1 MAKNKVGRN
10 EPCPCGSG
18 LKYKKCHCS
27 RNTDSSNIT
36 PRLKL
41 QEHMCQSQFGNTR
54 PIISADFQG
63 YKFVASGDRINYSKK
78 WKTFHDFLFDYL
90 RLTVGNEWG
99 AGELQKHPSDRHPI
113 IQWYIS
119 LCEYQK
125 EHIKEPGKIH
135 SGVCTGTV
143 AAYLALSYDL
153 YLIRHH
159 SLLQERL
166 VNRLKV
172 MDQFQ
177 GARYEVYVIA
187 VFIKAGF
194 DIVFEDD
201 TDRSRSHC
209 EFTAIH
215 KTTGKKYTIE
225 AKSRHRPGL
234 LGRPGKPQKPEHI
247 RLRVGRLLR
256 SALAKEAAEERIV
269 FIDMNMPPEDVGPF
283 ATSWFKPLME
293 EVIKVEKDSIN
304 GKEAPPAYLIM
315 TNHPYHYAGDQEKDP
330 RKNFHLTAINRPEFM
345 QQSDGS
351 VGSIDPSVM
360 NLWDSINKHT
370 VIPHEFDNS

>member
-1 MAKNKVGRN
+1 M
-10 EPCPCGSG
+10 
-18 LKYKKCHCS
+18 
-27 RNTDSSNIT
+27 
-36 PRLKL
+36 
-41 QEHMCQSQFGNTR
+41 
-54 PIISADFQG
+54 
-63 YKFVASGDRINYSKK
+63 ASGDRINYSKK

-90 RLTVGNEWG
+90 RLTVGNDWG
-99 AGELQKHPSDRHPI
+99 AGELQKEPGDRHPV

-135 SGVCTGTV
+135 SGICTGTV

-159 SLLQERL
+159 SLLQECL
-166 VNRLKV
+166 VNRLKIK
-172 MDQFQ
+172 DQFQ

-187 VFIKAGF
+187 VFMKAGF
-194 DIVFEDD
+194 DIAFEDE

-215 KTTGKKYTIE
+215 KTTGMKYAIE

-234 LGRPGKPQKPEHI
+234 LGRPGKPQNPDQI

-256 SALAKEAAEERIV
+256 SALAKETAEERIV
-269 FIDMNMPPEDVGPF
+269 FIDVNMPPENVGPF

-293 EVIKVEKDSIN
+293 EIIRLEKDTIN

-315 TNHPYHYAGDQEKDP
+315 TNHPYHYAGDQEQDP

-345 QQSDGS
+345 QKANGS
-351 VGSIDPSVM
+351 VGVIHPSIM
-360 NLWDSINKHT
+360 TLWDSVNNHT
-370 VIPHEFDNS
+370 VIPHEFKES